1 MPRLIVLGHKNPD
14 TDAIVSSLVLAD
26 YFQNNLQLS
35 AKALRLGEL
44 NNETKYVLENFR
56 VKLPSMIRRIERD
69 EKVAL
74 VDHNEVGQSWSGLD
88 FSQVAYIFDHH
99 KLAIETEK
107 PIFMRVEPLG
117 STASLLAKMFQEKK
131 VVISKV
137 NAKLL
142 LAGILSDTLN
152 LSSPTTTVE
161 DEKIVTDLNKI
172 AQIDLANLVEEM
184 FAAKSSLSG
193 ISIEDIIS
201 LDYKE
206 FITNKARVGVG
217 VWETTL
223 PNEVNKKKALI
234 WSALEKQKKENQLNY
249 LFFMVVDILE
259 KNSYLYLINKK
270 ETELAETIFQGK
282 VKDQVMFLK
291 GIVSRKKQVVPA
303 LIKKLS

>member
-1 MPRLIVLGHKNPD
+1 MSRLIVLGHKNPD
-14 TDAIVSSLVLAD
+14 TDTIVSSLVLAD

-56 VKLPSMIRRIERD
+56 VKLPSMIRRIEKD

-152 LSSPTTTVE
+152 LSSPTTTLE

-206 FITNKARVGVG
+206 FTTDKARVGVG

-234 WSALEKQKKENQLNY
+234 WSALEKQKKENQLDY

-259 KNSYLYLINKK
+259 KNSYLYLIDKK

-282 VKDQVMFLK
+282 IKDQVMFLK
-291 GIVSRKKQVVPA
+291 GIVSRKKQVVPP